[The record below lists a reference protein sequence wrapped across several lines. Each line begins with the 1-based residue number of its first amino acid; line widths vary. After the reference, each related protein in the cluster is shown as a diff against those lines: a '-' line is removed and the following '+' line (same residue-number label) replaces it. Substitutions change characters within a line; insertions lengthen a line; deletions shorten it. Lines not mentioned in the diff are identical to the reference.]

1 MTKSIKIITIKQE
14 NMEVHNFGDR
24 IHDITNEIVEA
35 FKELIDERGKDG
47 VLNIQ
52 NCEDLELEGRSI
64 AEIRYANKQLTF
76 VKKSKIAEQLPF
88 WAFDI
93 KNLAWFYDDL
103 IGELKCL
110 DEENK

>member
-1 MTKSIKIITIKQE
+1 
-14 NMEVHNFGDR
+14 MEVHNFGDR

-103 IGELKCL
+103 IGELKWL